1 MSELTT
7 KVSTRPISAWFTVL
21 DALGISAID
30 LLYNRLDGA
39 YPHWWAVNFSTPQA
53 IENWKESWVEAF
65 EDEGVTPAMVKAGLK
80 VCRSRYTSPPSC
92 AQFIQACKPS
102 IDYTVAYYEA
112 IAGLQERGKG
122 EMGQW
127 SHRAV
132 YWAAA
137 LLKQDLGM
145 QTHAAIKSRW
155 EAALKAQ
162 FERTEWPEIPQP
174 RLELAAPGDGKLSK
188 EEAKRM
194 VKQLGADGIIKN
206 VNDAG
211 GHLRWAT
218 KIIDRVAAGSCVPSA
233 SIKAAQEALGKLAN
247 NPEQDIAESQ
257 KVG

>member
-1 MSELTT
+1 MGEIINW
-7 KVSTRPISAWFTVL
+7 P
-21 DALGISAID
+21 
-30 LLYNRLDGA
+30 DGA
-39 YPHWWAVNFSTPQA
+39 IPEKWIESLFEKMVAYYGSKFADQWRGSDPVSLKKIWA
-53 IENWKESWVEAF
+53 IELGKLSREELKR
-65 EDEGVTPAMVKAGLK
+65 GVDNLINQEWCPTLPQFVKLCVA
-80 VCRSRYTSPPSC
+80 
-92 AQFIQACKPS
+92 PS

-174 RLELAAPGDGKLSK
+174 RLELTAPGDGKLSK

-218 KIIDRVAAGSCVPSA
+218 KIIDRVAAGESVPSA
-233 SIKAAQEALGKLAN
+233 SVKAAQEALGKLAN
-247 NPEQDIAESQ
+247 NTEQDIAESQ